1 MEHKEI
7 NRGWVKNAAIIF
19 LAVLLVLTFFSN
31 TIMNRTLPEV
41 ATQSVTSGSITARVR
56 GTGTV
61 VANGSYQVKAD
72 QTREIRAVAVKT
84 GQEVNQGD
92 VLFILGQGDSDELE
106 AATDAL
112 RDLEISYRKS
122 AINMP
127 TFDYSVQER
136 KIASAQEKYDAA
148 VKAEQEA
155 LDALNKALEDQQGA
169 GYQEQVAVLEKKIE
183 NAQKTYDELATRAQA
198 EREAAEQRVTD
209 AEAALAA
216 ATPGTEEYDAAVKEL
231 ADAKKALDELP
242 NSDTYIALSSIQAQL
257 DSLNAQLDALRSAA
271 GEYATK
277 YDEAKQARVAAEDE
291 LFELKHSLEQQKIA
305 DSKQTQ
311 LAAIDLESI
320 SAQIEKQK
328 QKIKELSGGEENQI
342 TSNVSGTVQ
351 SIEITAGQTV
361 PKDTILATIE
371 VPDMGYTLS
380 FSVTNEQ
387 ARKLRPG
394 DSATVSNFY
403 WGSEIVA
410 TLNNI
415 KTDPKNPQTNKLLTF
430 DLDGDVNAGSE
441 LTISVGSKSANY
453 DYVVPNSAIRQDNNG
468 SFVLVITAKNSPLGN
483 RFFAKRVTVE
493 VVASDDMNSAVTG
506 DFGYGDYVITTSSI
520 PVKGGDQVRMAEST

>member
-7 NRGWVKNAAIIF
+7 NSGWVKNAAIIF

-56 GTGTV
+56 GTGNV

-127 TFDYSVQER
+127 TFDYTVEER
-136 KIASAQEKYDAA
+136 KIASAQDKYDAA

-169 GYQEQVAVLEKKIE
+169 GYQEQVAALEKKIE
-183 NAQKTYDELATRAQA
+183 NAQKTYDELAERAQA

-242 NSDTYIALSSIQAQL
+242 NSDTNIALSSIQAQL
-257 DSLNAQLDALRSAA
+257 DSLKAQLDALRSA
-271 GEYATK
+271 
-277 YDEAKQARVAAEDE
+277 RVAAENE

-305 DSKQTQ
+305 DNKQTQ
-311 LAAIDLESI
+311 LAAIDLESL

-430 DLDGDVNAGSE
+430 DLDGDVTAGSE

-506 DFGYGDYVITTSSI
+506 DFSYGDYVITTSSM

>member
-1 MEHKEI
+1 MKQVEVYTDGACSG
-7 NRGWVKNAAIIF
+7 NPGPGGWGAILRF
-19 LAVLLVLTFFSN
+19 
-31 TIMNRTLPEV
+31 RT
-41 ATQSVTSGSITARVR
+41 
-56 GTGTV
+56 
-61 VANGSYQVKAD
+61 
-72 QTREIRAVAVKT
+72 
-84 GQEVNQGD
+84 
-92 VLFILGQGDSDELE
+92 
-106 AATDAL
+106 
-112 RDLEISYRKS
+112 
-122 AINMP
+122 
-127 TFDYSVQER
+127 
-136 KIASAQEKYDAA
+136 
-148 VKAEQEA
+148 
-155 LDALNKALEDQQGA
+155 
-169 GYQEQVAVLEKKIE
+169 
-183 NAQKTYDELATRAQA
+183 AQKVYE
-198 EREAAEQRVTD
+198 
-209 AEAALAA
+209 
-216 ATPGTEEYDAAVKEL
+216 
-231 ADAKKALDELP
+231 
-242 NSDTYIALSSIQAQL
+242 
-257 DSLNAQLDALRSAA
+257 
-271 GEYATK
+271 
-277 YDEAKQARVAAEDE
+277 
-291 LFELKHSLEQQKIA
+291 
-305 DSKQTQ
+305 
-311 LAAIDLESI
+311 
-320 SAQIEKQK
+320 
-328 QKIKELSGGEENQI
+328 KELSGGEENQI

-430 DLDGDVNAGSE
+430 DLDGDVTAGSE

-506 DFGYGDYVITTSSI
+506 DFSYGDYVITTSSM

>member
-1 MEHKEI
+1 M
-7 NRGWVKNAAIIF
+7 
-19 LAVLLVLTFFSN
+19 
-31 TIMNRTLPEV
+31 
-41 ATQSVTSGSITARVR
+41 
-56 GTGTV
+56 
-61 VANGSYQVKAD
+61 
-72 QTREIRAVAVKT
+72 
-84 GQEVNQGD
+84 
-92 VLFILGQGDSDELE
+92 
-106 AATDAL
+106 
-112 RDLEISYRKS
+112 
-122 AINMP
+122 
-127 TFDYSVQER
+127 
-136 KIASAQEKYDAA
+136 
-148 VKAEQEA
+148 
-155 LDALNKALEDQQGA
+155 
-169 GYQEQVAVLEKKIE
+169 
-183 NAQKTYDELATRAQA
+183 
-198 EREAAEQRVTD
+198 
-209 AEAALAA
+209 
-216 ATPGTEEYDAAVKEL
+216 KEL

-242 NSDTYIALSSIQAQL
+242 NSDTSIALSTVQAQL

-277 YDEAKQARVAAEDE
+277 YDEAKQARVAAENE

-305 DSKQTQ
+305 DNKQTQ
-311 LAAIDLESI
+311 LAAIDLESL

-394 DSATVSNFY
+394 DSATVYNFY

-410 TLNNI
+410 TLNSI

-483 RFFAKRVTVE
+483 RFFAKRVAVE

-506 DFGYGDYVITTSSI
+506 DFAYGDYVITTSSM

>member
-1 MEHKEI
+1 M
-7 NRGWVKNAAIIF
+7 
-19 LAVLLVLTFFSN
+19 
-31 TIMNRTLPEV
+31 
-41 ATQSVTSGSITARVR
+41 
-56 GTGTV
+56 
-61 VANGSYQVKAD
+61 
-72 QTREIRAVAVKT
+72 
-84 GQEVNQGD
+84 
-92 VLFILGQGDSDELE
+92 
-106 AATDAL
+106 
-112 RDLEISYRKS
+112 
-122 AINMP
+122 
-127 TFDYSVQER
+127 
-136 KIASAQEKYDAA
+136 
-148 VKAEQEA
+148 
-155 LDALNKALEDQQGA
+155 
-169 GYQEQVAVLEKKIE
+169 
-183 NAQKTYDELATRAQA
+183 
-198 EREAAEQRVTD
+198 
-209 AEAALAA
+209 
-216 ATPGTEEYDAAVKEL
+216 
-231 ADAKKALDELP
+231 
-242 NSDTYIALSSIQAQL
+242 
-257 DSLNAQLDALRSAA
+257 
-271 GEYATK
+271 
-277 YDEAKQARVAAEDE
+277 
-291 LFELKHSLEQQKIA
+291 
-305 DSKQTQ
+305 
-311 LAAIDLESI
+311 
-320 SAQIEKQK
+320 
-328 QKIKELSGGEENQI
+328 
-342 TSNVSGTVQ
+342 Q

>member
-1 MEHKEI
+1 MEHKEK

-31 TIMNRTLPEV
+31 TILNRTLPEV
-41 ATQSVTSGSITARVR
+41 ATQSVGSGSITARVR

-61 VANGSYQVKAD
+61 AANGSYQVKAD

-84 GQEVNQGD
+84 GQEVSQGD
-92 VLFILGQGDSDELE
+92 VLFILGQGDSEELE

-112 RDLEISYRKS
+112 RELEISYRKA

-127 TFDYSVQER
+127 TFDYTIEER
-136 KIASAQEKYDAA
+136 KISIAQDKYDAA
-148 VKAEQEA
+148 LKAENEAKAA
-155 LDALNKALEDQQGA
+155 LDKAISDQQGA
-169 GYQEQVAVLEKKIE
+169 GYQEQVAVLEQKIA
-183 NAQKTYDELATRAQA
+183 NAQKTYDELALRAQA
-198 EREAAEQRVTD
+198 EREAAEQRVAD

-216 ATPGTEEYDAAVKEL
+216 AAPDTEEYEAAVKEL
-231 ADAKKALDELP
+231 AEAKKALDDLP
-242 NSDTYIALSSIQAQL
+242 NSDTNIALSTVQAQL
-257 DSLNAQLDALRSAA
+257 DALNAQLDALHSAA

-277 YDEAKQARVAAEDE
+277 YDEAKQARIDAESE
-291 LFELKHSLEQQKIA
+291 LFELKHSLEQQKTA
-305 DSKQTQ
+305 DGKQTQ

-328 QKIKELSGGEENQI
+328 EKVKELSGGEENQI

-361 PKDTILATIE
+361 PKDTILCTIE

-387 ARKLRPG
+387 ARKLRTG
-394 DSATVSNFY
+394 DTATVSNFY
-403 WGSEIVA
+403 WGSEIRA
-410 TLNNI
+410 TLNSI
-415 KTDPKNPQTNKLLTF
+415 KTDPKSPQTNKLLTF

-453 DYVVPNSAIRQDNNG
+453 DYVVPNSSIRQDNNG

-483 RFFAKRVTVE
+483 RFFAKRVAVE

-506 DFGYGDYVITTSSI
+506 DFDYGDYVITTSSM
-520 PVKGGDQVRMAEST
+520 PVKSGDQVRMAEST

>member
-1 MEHKEI
+1 
-7 NRGWVKNAAIIF
+7 
-19 LAVLLVLTFFSN
+19 
-31 TIMNRTLPEV
+31 MNR
-41 ATQSVTSGSITARVR
+41 STAREIAIQLCFA
-56 GTGTV
+56 G
-61 VANGSYQVKAD
+61 ANGKLSA
-72 QTREIRAVAVKT
+72 
-84 GQEVNQGD
+84 
-92 VLFILGQGDSDELE
+92 DEL
-106 AATDAL
+106 
-112 RDLEISYRKS
+112 
-122 AINMP
+122 
-127 TFDYSVQER
+127 
-136 KIASAQEKYDAA
+136 
-148 VKAEQEA
+148 
-155 LDALNKALEDQQGA
+155 
-169 GYQEQVAVLEKKIE
+169 
-183 NAQKTYDELATRAQA
+183 
-198 EREAAEQRVTD
+198 
-209 AEAALAA
+209 
-216 ATPGTEEYDAAVKEL
+216 
-231 ADAKKALDELP
+231 
-242 NSDTYIALSSIQAQL
+242 L
-257 DSLNAQLDALRSAA
+257 DSFFA
-271 GEYATK
+271 EEHYASL
-277 YDEAKQARVAAEDE
+277 AAEDE

-371 VPDMGYTLS
+371 VPDMGYTL
-380 FSVTNEQ
+380 
-387 ARKLRPG
+387 G

>member
-41 ATQSVTSGSITARVR
+41 ATQSVTNGSITARVR

-61 VANGSYQVKAD
+61 TANGSYQVKAD

-92 VLFILGQGDSDELE
+92 VLFILGQGDSEELE
-106 AATDAL
+106 AANDSL
-112 RDLEISYRKS
+112 RELELSYRRS

-127 TFDYSVQER
+127 TFDYTVEER

-148 VKAEQEA
+148 VKAEKDA
-155 LDALNKALEDQQGA
+155 LDALNSALRDQQGA
-169 GYQEQVAVLEKKIE
+169 GYQEQVAVLEQNIA
-183 NAQKTYDELATRAQA
+183 NAQKTYDELADRAQK
-198 EREAAEQRVTD
+198 EREAAEQRL
-209 AEAALAA
+209 AEAEAKFAA
-216 ATPGTEEYDAAVKEL
+216 AQQGTEEYEAAVKEL
-231 ADAKKALDELP
+231 ADAQRAIDELP
-242 NSDTYIALSSIQAQL
+242 NSNTNIVLSTVQAQL

-277 YDEAKQARVAAEDE
+277 YDEAKQARIDAENE
-291 LFELKHSLEQQKIA
+291 LFELQHSLEQQKIA
-305 DSKQTQ
+305 DNKQTQ
-311 LAAIDLESI
+311 LAALDLESL

-361 PKDTILATIE
+361 PKDTILCTIE

-380 FSVTNEQ
+380 FSVTNDQ

-415 KTDPKNPQTNKLLTF
+415 KTDPKAPQTNKLLTF

-468 SFVLVITAKNSPLGN
+468 SFVLLITAKNSPLGN
-483 RFFAKRVTVE
+483 RFFAKRVAVE

-506 DFGYGDYVITTSSI
+506 DFAYGDYVITTSSM